1 MSLPTPQTLLN
12 TQVHM
17 MAWLYVRV
25 IFQTYAVEEQEQELV
40 WLLNGIVWNIHR
52 TWDGIPEN

>member
-12 TQVHM
+12 TKVHM

-25 IFQTYAVEEQEQELV
+25 IFQTYAVEEQELV
-40 WLLNGIVWNIHR
+40 WLLNGIVWNIHH